1 MASPRTPLEA
11 SSEPPSRPAAITVPQ
26 SGRAGRLSG
35 GTFAAAIALVG
46 IVIVLATDQIVP
58 ASSGHQAQLRIWL
71 ASRAAGLV
79 SLVLLAFQIVVG
91 LVLSHPVNKTTWK
104 LSKRLF
110 PWHENVWL
118 FVLGFLAAHIV
129 SIVLDPYAGVGLAG
143 AFVPGLSSYRSAP
156 VAIGTLAL
164 YGLLVTGLTAR
175 YTKLLPAGAWLTIH
189 RVGIVVFVL
198 GWMHGLLAGTDS
210 MALVALY
217 TALGQTRGKAVRRGR
232 RHRQR
237 RGRRRPGRRGPD
249 RGGADEQA
257 GSHADDD
264 ETASDAAW
272 DRHREPSGS
281 DVENVGRPWRVTQ

>member
-1 MASPRTPLEA
+1 METHLDPSDSPLGGQPSDPPHGSISPVGARPGRPVATPLGRPVPA
-11 SSEPPSRPAAITVPQ
+11 PKPSRRP
-26 SGRAGRLSG
+26 GRPGRIG
-35 GTFAAAIALVG
+35 GGLFIAAIAVVG
-46 IVIVLATDQIVP
+46 LIIVAATDQVVP
-58 ASSGHQAQLRIWL
+58 ASSDHQAQLRIWL

-79 SLVLLAFQIVVG
+79 TLVLLAFQIVVG
-91 LVLSHPVNKTTWK
+91 LVLSHPVNKSTWK

-129 SIVLDPYAGVGLAG
+129 SILLDPFAGVGVVG

-164 YGLLVTGLTAR
+164 YGLLLTGLTAR

-210 MALVALY
+210 IALVTVY
-217 TALGQTRGKAVRRGR
+217 LGLGGVVLMAAAYRYWVTR
-232 RHRQR
+232 Q
-237 RGRRRPGRRGPD
+237 
-249 RGGADEQA
+249 
-257 GSHADDD
+257 
-264 ETASDAAW
+264 
-272 DRHREPSGS
+272 
-281 DVENVGRPWRVTQ
+281 GRPTFSTSLPEGSR